1 MVYEGKTFRG
11 SPSGEIVESSFT
23 REELSPDDVV
33 VKITHSGLCGT
44 DLHYLNV
51 DMVLGHEGWYSYF
64 IEWNE
69 KLLTGTTGVGVVQE
83 VGPSCKRLNVGDRV
97 GWGYMHETCGLCRE
111 CQTDN
116 EVFCQAKRCFGSA
129 NLDQG
134 SLGEL
139 GVWKEDWLF
148 KLPDA
153 LTSEQA
159 APLMC
164 AGSTVFTPLIKYCK
178 PTDRVG
184 IVGIGGLGHLA
195 IQFAAKMGCDVVVF
209 SGTDSKREE
218 ALSLGANEFYAT
230 KDVDDLSQ
238 LGLPKPIDRLIITT
252 AGMVDYDL
260 YFEVLAPK
268 ATVIPLTVTN
278 PKYTMGVPYV
288 PFAWKGIE
296 VVGTVLA
303 GRVMHNDMLAFAAH
317 NKINP
322 MIEKYPMTTKGITE
336 AIDRL
341 NSGSLRYRGV
351 LTNE

>member
-51 DMVLGHEGWYSYF
+51 DMVLGHE
-64 IEWNE
+64 
-69 KLLTGTTGVGVVQE
+69 GVGVVQE

>member
-44 DLHYLNV
+44 DLHYLNI
-51 DMVLGHEGWYSYF
+51 DMVLGHEG
-64 IEWNE
+64 
-69 KLLTGTTGVGVVQE
+69 VGIVQE
-83 VGPSCKRLNVGDRV
+83 VGPCCKRLNVGDRV

-129 NLDQG
+129 NFDQG

-164 AGSTVFTPLIKYCK
+164 AGST
-178 PTDRVG
+178 DRVG

-195 IQFAAKMGCDVVVF
+195 IQFASKMGCDVVVF

-218 ALSLGANEFYAT
+218 ALSLGANEFYAI
-230 KDVDDLSQ
+230 KGVDDLSQ
-238 LGLPKPIDRLIITT
+238 IGLPKPINRLIITT

-260 YFEVLAPK
+260 YFEILAPK
-268 ATVIPLTVTN
+268 ATVIPLTVTD

-303 GRVMHNDMLAFAAH
+303 GRVMHNDMLEFAAR

-322 MIEKYPMTTKGITE
+322 IIEKYPMTSEGITN
-336 AIDRL
+336 AVDRL
-341 NSGSLRYRGV
+341 NSGRLRYRGV